1 MPLTLNAARMLRDG
15 GIDACAALNS
25 MLIEVLAEFPGEQH
39 REIKLPIAR
48 LMAAIFDETVNKA
61 VAAYPE
67 LNPSEEVWI
76 EAVRT
81 QAEKRIDEV
90 NRRQS
95 THANSEPH
103 PK

>member
-15 GIDACAALNS
+15 GIDACAALNA
-25 MLIEVLAEFPGEQH
+25 MLTEVLAEFPAEQH

-48 LMAAIFDETVNKA
+48 VMAAVLDETVNKA
-61 VAAYPE
+61 ITAYPE
-67 LNPSEEVWI
+67 LNPSNETWI

-81 QAEKRIDEV
+81 QAEKRVNEI

-95 THANSEPH
+95 TRADS
-103 PK
+103 

>member
-1 MPLTLNAARMLRDG
+1 MPLTPNAARMLRDG

-25 MLIEVLAEFPGEQH
+25 MLIEVLAETPAEQH

-67 LNPSEEVWI
+67 LNPSDEVWI

-95 THANSEPH
+95 SHADLP